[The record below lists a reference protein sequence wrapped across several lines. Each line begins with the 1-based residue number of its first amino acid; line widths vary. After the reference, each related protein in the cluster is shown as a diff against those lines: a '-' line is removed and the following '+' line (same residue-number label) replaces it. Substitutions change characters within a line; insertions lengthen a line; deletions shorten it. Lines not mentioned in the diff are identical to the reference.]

1 MSIVAQANGI
11 AVGARPVIPALIPA
25 RLSVR
30 LYAGSVTDGEQGR
43 SAAQPG
49 SADRAPADNS
59 GNGSISADRRRPR
72 SVYGVGSEP
81 DPRFS
86 LANER
91 TALAWVRTG
100 LALIAGGIALTSVAA
115 LTGLPAFLDVVALL
129 ACLFGGAIAV
139 IALMSWRSVE
149 RALRKGAPLP
159 APRAL
164 GWLVS
169 LVVIAA
175 VGVAVYAITQMP
187 R

>member
-1 MSIVAQANGI
+1 M
-11 AVGARPVIPALIPA
+11 
-25 RLSVR
+25 
-30 LYAGSVTDGEQGR
+30 
-43 SAAQPG
+43 
-49 SADRAPADNS
+49 
-59 GNGSISADRRRPR
+59 
-72 SVYGVGSEP
+72 GSEP

-100 LALIAGGIALTSVAA
+100 LALIAGGIALTSVAS
-115 LTGLPAFLDVVALL
+115 LTGLPGFLDVVAVL

-139 IALMSWRSVE
+139 NALVSWRHVE
-149 RALRKGAPLP
+149 RALRKGEPLP

-164 GWLVS
+164 ALLVA

-175 VGVAVYAITQMP
+175 AGVAVYAVTQAP

>member
-1 MSIVAQANGI
+1 
-11 AVGARPVIPALIPA
+11 
-25 RLSVR
+25 
-30 LYAGSVTDGEQGR
+30 VTDGDR
-43 SAAQPG
+43 
-49 SADRAPADNS
+49 DRAPADPGPGERAAADSVDNS
-59 GNGSISADRRRPR
+59 ANRADRRRPR
-72 SVYGVGSEP
+72 SVYAVGSEP

-139 IALMSWRSVE
+139 IALVSWRSVE
-149 RALRKGAPLP
+149 RALRRGDPLP

-175 VGVAVYAITQMP
+175 VGVAVYALTQMP

>member
-1 MSIVAQANGI
+1 M
-11 AVGARPVIPALIPA
+11 
-25 RLSVR
+25 
-30 LYAGSVTDGEQGR
+30 YA
-43 SAAQPG
+43 
-49 SADRAPADNS
+49 
-59 GNGSISADRRRPR
+59 
-72 SVYGVGSEP
+72 VGSEP

-129 ACLFGGAIAV
+129 ACLFGGTIAV
-139 IALMSWRSVE
+139 IALVSWRSVE
-149 RALRKGAPLP
+149 RALRRGDPLP

-175 VGVAVYAITQMP
+175 VGVAVYALTQMP

>member
-1 MSIVAQANGI
+1 MC
-11 AVGARPVIPALIPA
+11 RHPA
-25 RLSVR
+25 RVPDR
-30 LYAGSVTDGEQGR
+30 LYAGPVSDGGVSDGQGERSPGDHGRTDV
-43 SAAQPG
+43 SPA
-49 SADRAPADNS
+49 SSDKDADAP
-59 GNGSISADRRRPR
+59 DRRRPR

-139 IALMSWRSVE
+139 IALVSWRSVE
-149 RALRKGAPLP
+149 RALRRGERLP

>member
-1 MSIVAQANGI
+1 M
-11 AVGARPVIPALIPA
+11 
-25 RLSVR
+25 
-30 LYAGSVTDGEQGR
+30 
-43 SAAQPG
+43 
-49 SADRAPADNS
+49 
-59 GNGSISADRRRPR
+59 
-72 SVYGVGSEP
+72 GSEP

-139 IALMSWRSVE
+139 IALVSWRTVE
-149 RALRKGAPLP
+149 RALRKGEPLP
-159 APRAL
+159 APWAL
-164 GWLVS
+164 GWLVA

-175 VGVAVYAITQMP
+175 IGVAVYAVTQMP